1 MEEYPPIGLPHSN
14 RTIYQSAKIRPSN
27 MYYGIDRST
36 LRSLGTGIGGPMMA
50 IPVKHTPAV
59 VPSILTAESLLQCAM
74 LCLAVRCRRFAYE
87 RPRCGINIKSP
98 DIGHSY
104 WVDQKVKQ
112 VSVLKV
118 TCL

>member
-1 MEEYPPIGLPHSN
+1 MSMESTHTVSKR
-14 RTIYQSAKIRPSN
+14 RTDLEMTKE
-27 MYYGIDRST
+27 MH
-36 LRSLGTGIGGPMMA
+36 
-50 IPVKHTPAV
+50 VKYTPAV

-74 LCLAVRCRRFAYE
+74 LCLAVKCRRFAYE